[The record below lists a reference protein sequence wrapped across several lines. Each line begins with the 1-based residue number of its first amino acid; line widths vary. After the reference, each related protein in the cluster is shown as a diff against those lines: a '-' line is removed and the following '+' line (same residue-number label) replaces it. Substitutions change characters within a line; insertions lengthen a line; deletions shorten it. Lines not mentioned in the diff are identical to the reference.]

1 MLQATDIKIYKHT
14 TLDLYRTM
22 VRLREFE
29 LKIQELYRSG
39 VLPGFVHLYVG
50 EEAVAAG
57 VCAHLSKTDMLWST
71 HRGHGHALA
80 KGVPGRQVMAELWG
94 KATGCSGGRGGSMH
108 MYAPGYGF
116 MGTNG
121 IVGSGITM
129 SAGGA
134 LSAQLRKSGQ
144 VAVCFFGDGG
154 SNSGSFY
161 EGLNLASVW
170 NLPVIYVCENNGY
183 ATEMSLQ
190 RATKSLEIAERAAI
204 FKMPGV
210 AVNGSDVQEVYDA
223 AGAAIARA
231 RQDQGPTLIECKT
244 YRFLGHHEGDP
255 GTDYRTREEV
265 ASWKKRDPIKALR
278 EKSGAGDVATAR
290 EFDAIDEETRVWLE
304 DAVEFGRSSPEP
316 DPRTALDFVW

>member
-1 MLQATDIKIYKHT
+1 MA
-14 TLDLYRTM
+14 
-22 VRLREFE
+22 RLREFE

-170 NLPVIYVCENNGY
+170 NLPVIYVCENNRY

-265 ASWKKRDPIKALR
+265 ESWKKRDPIKALR
-278 EKSGAGDVATAR
+278 ERSIAGDAATAR

>member
-1 MLQATDIKIYKHT
+1 MLQATDMKMDKQT

-50 EEAVAAG
+50 EEAVATG
-57 VCAHLSKTDMLWST
+57 VCAHLSQTDMLWST

-170 NLPVIYVCENNGY
+170 NLPVVYVCENNGY
-183 ATEMSLQ
+183 ATEMSLR

-255 GTDYRTREEV
+255 GTDYRTKEEV

-278 EKSGAGDVATAR
+278 EKSIAGDAATAR

-304 DAVEFGRSSPEP
+304 DAVEFGRTSPEP

>member
-1 MLQATDIKIYKHT
+1 MLQATDMKIDKQT
-14 TLDLYRTM
+14 VLDLYRTM

-57 VCAHLSKTDMLWST
+57 VCAHLKKTDMVWST

-80 KGVPGRQVMAELWG
+80 KGVPVRQVMAELWG
-94 KATGCSGGRGGSMH
+94 KATGCSAGRGGSMH

-170 NLPVIYVCENNGY
+170 NLPVIYVCENNLY

-190 RATKSLEIAERAAI
+190 RATKSLDIAERAAI

-210 AVNGSDVQEVYDA
+210 TVNGSDVLEIHAA
-223 AGAAIARA
+223 AGEAIARA
-231 RQDQGPTLIECKT
+231 RNDQGPTLIECKT

-255 GTDYRTREEV
+255 GTDYRTKEEV
-265 ASWKKRDPIKALR
+265 ESWKKRDPIRMLR
-278 EKSGAGDVATAR
+278 QESIEGDAATAQ
-290 EFDAIDEETRVWLE
+290 EFDRIDEETRAWLE

-316 DPRTALDFVW
+316 DPDTALSFVW

>member
-1 MLQATDIKIYKHT
+1 MT
-14 TLDLYRTM
+14 
-22 VRLREFE
+22 RLREFE
-29 LKIQELYRSG
+29 MKIQELYRSG

-57 VCAHLSKTDMLWST
+57 VCANLSKTDMVWST

-94 KATGCSGGRGGSMH
+94 KATGCSAGRGGSMH
-108 MYAPGYGF
+108 MYAPGCGF

-144 VAVCFFGDGG
+144 VTVCFFGDGA

-161 EGLNLASVW
+161 EGLNLASIW
-170 NLPVIYVCENNGY
+170 NLPVVYVCENNLY
-183 ATEMSLQ
+183 ATEMSLE
-190 RATKSLEIAERAAI
+190 RATKSLDIAARAAI

-210 AVNGSDVQEVYDA
+210 TVDGSDARRVYEA
-223 AGAAIARA
+223 AGEAISRA
-231 RQDQGPTLIECKT
+231 RKDGGPTLIECKT
-244 YRFLGHHEGDP
+244 YRFHGHHEGDP
-255 GTDYRTREEV
+255 GTHYRSKEEIE
-265 ASWKKRDPIKALR
+265 SWKKRDPIKALR
-278 EKSGAGDVATAR
+278 ESSMAEKVAGAD
-290 EFDAIDEETRVWLE
+290 EFDAIDRETQAWLE
-304 DAVEFGRSSPEP
+304 DAVEFGRVSPEP
-316 DPRTALDFVW
+316 DPETALDFVW

>member
-1 MLQATDIKIYKHT
+1 MLQATDMKIDKQT

-170 NLPVIYVCENNGY
+170 NLPVVYVCENNRY

-231 RQDQGPTLIECKT
+231 RDHQGPTLIECKT

-265 ASWKKRDPIKALR
+265 ALWKKRDPIKALR
-278 EKSGAGDVATAR
+278 EKSIAGDAATAR

>member
-1 MLQATDIKIYKHT
+1 
-14 TLDLYRTM
+14 
-22 VRLREFE
+22 
-29 LKIQELYRSG
+29 
-39 VLPGFVHLYVG
+39 
-50 EEAVAAG
+50 
-57 VCAHLSKTDMLWST
+57 
-71 HRGHGHALA
+71 
-80 KGVPGRQVMAELWG
+80 
-94 KATGCSGGRGGSMH
+94 

-170 NLPVIYVCENNGY
+170 NLLVVYVCENNGY
-183 ATEMSLQ
+183 ATEMSLR

-255 GTDYRTREEV
+255 GTDYRTKEEV

-278 EKSGAGDVATAR
+278 EKSIAGDAATAR

-304 DAVEFGRSSPEP
+304 DAVEFGRTSPEP